1 MIFLAYLTDPQ
12 SVYDLIDGFD
22 SRDEKSLLIEQ
33 LQEYLKIKVQT
44 KKIKLE
50 SQEIN
55 KLYFTF
61 TAISK
66 KITPEL
72 NYLVDLKGN
81 ISSNLIE
88 GNLTSNIIVI
98 CPFKFDFPIFMNI
111 QRCYVE
117 LLQES
122 QKTFGFLLF
131 PSKENFNEKELKHF
145 TNILNN
151 YIKNQ
156 TKQHTSPFVVINLDL
171 IPYFSKPTI
180 FLGDN
185 GDPLVKDIYSKLK
198 GNFNA
203 DVNLMLNGKSFT
215 DLQNILK
222 EPNFRVCNVIL
233 TYNFL
238 NEIRLFKIFLK
249 AIL

>member
-1 MIFLAYLTDPQ
+1 
-12 SVYDLIDGFD
+12 
-22 SRDEKSLLIEQ
+22 
-33 LQEYLKIKVQT
+33 
-44 KKIKLE
+44 
-50 SQEIN
+50 
-55 KLYFTF
+55 
-61 TAISK
+61 
-66 KITPEL
+66 
-72 NYLVDLKGN
+72 
-81 ISSNLIE
+81 
-88 GNLTSNIIVI
+88 
-98 CPFKFDFPIFMNI
+98 MNI

-203 DVNLMLNGKSFT
+203 DVNLMLNNSFFSQGKSFT

-238 NEIRLFKIFLK
+238 NDIRLFKIFLK